1 MAVYTSISS
10 CTSIFRNIFHYIGN
24 SVKCFTFLAFCFLT
38 LCTQFFFF
46 RLAQCGSFIG
56 NTSAL
61 RICFHFSAVGSAGY
75 LLPNGQFLFGCINC
89 RLAFFLCYNLLCNS
103 VSTGRFRFLDF
114 LQCCFFVRNHSV
126 SHGLGHSFVSLCL
139 LNNGIPSKVGSFR
152 LLIDRITLFIFGDS
166 F

>member
-56 NTSAL
+56 NASAL

-75 LLPNGQFLFGCINC
+75 LLPDGQFLFGCINC
-89 RLAFFLCYNLLCNS
+89 RFALLFSCDLLCNS
-103 VSTGRFRFLDF
+103 VSTSRFRFLDF
-114 LQCCFFVRNHSV
+114 LQYCFLVRNHSV

-139 LNNGIPSKVGSFR
+139 LNNSIPSNIRGFR
-152 LLIDRITLFIFGDS
+152 LFIDRITLFIFRDS